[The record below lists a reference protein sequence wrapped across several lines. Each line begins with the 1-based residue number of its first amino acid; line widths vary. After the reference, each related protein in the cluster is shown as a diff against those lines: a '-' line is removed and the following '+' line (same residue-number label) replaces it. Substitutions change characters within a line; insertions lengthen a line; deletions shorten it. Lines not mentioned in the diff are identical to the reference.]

1 MTNDE
6 RRDYWRRYARENAKY
21 ERNGVVH
28 FRRAIAETLKPVIE
42 LASQQGAAAA
52 LASVDVLI
60 SRPFIEQAFIE
71 FYYYVGTAHKAWCQA
86 QFNKRKKKDRGLP
99 PIDLKPVAAASA
111 DAGFGAGFFNPAWL
125 QRLKNLVYGL
135 DVASRVTSI
144 ANTLKKKLRAVLG
157 RAVKEEVR
165 PSAMARRIQNE
176 MGGKFSEARARL
188 IARTESTY
196 VANVAAKQQ
205 AIETGLK
212 LVKVWIDTRDSR
224 VRDTHWKNPDPI
236 GFSDK
241 FKVGDA
247 LMDHPGDPAGGAK
260 ECCNCRCCVA
270 YLPADDH
277 EDIFPKE
284 PIF

>member
-1 MTNDE
+1 MDNQQ
-6 RRDYWRRYARENAKY
+6 RHDYWRKYARQNAKY

-28 FRRAIAETLKPVIE
+28 FRRVVAETLKPVIS
-42 LASQQGAAAA
+42 LATEQGAAAA

-60 SRPFIEQAFIE
+60 SRAFIEQGFVE
-71 FYYYVGTAHKAWCQA
+71 FYYYVGTMHKAWA
-86 QFNKRKKKDRGLP
+86 EAEFKKRKRKDRGLP
-99 PIDLKPVAAASA
+99 PIDVNRVAVDPA

-125 QRLKNLVYGL
+125 QRLKNLVYSSE
-135 DVASRVTSI
+135 VASRVTSI

-165 PSAMARRIQNE
+165 PSAMARRIHDE

-188 IARTESTY
+188 IARTEATY

-212 LVKVWIDTRDSR
+212 LVKVWIDTRDAR
-224 VRDTHWKNPDPI
+224 VRDTHWKNADPI
-236 GFSDK
+236 GFEEK